1 MRKGSQAVLAAFL
14 LVAFLAGCVQY
25 TLVEPKRQI
34 AMERFSVEPTTSWNR
49 RTGNNNE
56 QWTKDGIGLQTL
68 MFFGEI
74 SDGGTIYK
82 PVGEEK
88 LPTFAAN
95 MRANDVADLLTAT
108 MATRG
113 LTTGEVEN
121 LQPFAFAHLDG
132 FTFDLAIS
140 SDSGGQYKGTGYGA
154 IDDGKLYLI
163 LYTGHAEHYFDKEKD
178 EVDRIVSSLT
188 L

>member
-1 MRKGSQAVLAAFL
+1 MRRGSKAVLAAV

-34 AMERFSVEPTTSWNR
+34 AMERFSVQPTTSWNR
-49 RTGNNNE
+49 RTGNKSE
-56 QWTKDGIGLQTL
+56 EWTKDGIGLQTL
-68 MFFGEI
+68 MFFDEI
-74 SDGGTIYK
+74 PDGGTIYA

-95 MRANDVADLLTAT
+95 MRANDVVDLLAAT
-108 MATRG
+108 MAARG
-113 LTTGEVEN
+113 LTTGDVEN
-121 LQPFAFAHLDG
+121 LQPFSFANLDG

-140 SDSGGQYKGTGYGA
+140 SDGGGQYKGTAYGA

-163 LYTGHAEHYFDKEKD
+163 LYTGHAEYYFDKEKD
-178 EVDRIVSSLT
+178 EVDRIVESLT